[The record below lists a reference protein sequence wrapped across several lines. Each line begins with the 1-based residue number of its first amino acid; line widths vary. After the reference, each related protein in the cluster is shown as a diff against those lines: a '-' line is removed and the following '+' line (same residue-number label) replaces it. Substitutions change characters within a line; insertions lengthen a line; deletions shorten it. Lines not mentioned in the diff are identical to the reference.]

1 MIALKDIRKIH
12 LVGDLHLGIKNN
24 SIEWLEI
31 QKSFL
36 LEDLIE
42 KVDLDFDENRD
53 ILIFEGDIFHSRE
66 SVNIRIQNE
75 SFAIFAKLARK
86 FKRGIYIILG
96 NHDVYY
102 KDKNTV
108 NSVNALA
115 YLSDNIKVFEKSE
128 ILQINGKHS
137 FLMLPWVDDY
147 TRLAGIIEDNRDDA
161 DYIICHADIKGLTL
175 NKWAKVEHGIEL
187 SALTTF
193 KKVYSGH
200 IHIRQERDNL
210 LYTGTPYQMD
220 RGDRD
225 NQKGHYVLDVTSD
238 QIVETFLPNTK
249 SPIFLKLDIFDVL
262 ELEVSEIERLFAN
275 NFVDIM
281 ISVNFASRL
290 SITNFLEKIQNAGHR
305 KIEFFTYVD
314 NKADDQVAQVEFDL
328 QDNFNINDIFS
339 HYLKTQDYTESI
351 KDELASKFLETL
363 QKVRELDKYA

>member
-1 MIALKDIRKIH
+1 MITLNNIRKIH

-36 LEDLIE
+36 LDDLLE
-42 KVDLDFDENRD
+42 KVDQDFNPDQD

-75 SFAIFAKLARK
+75 SFAIFAQLAKK

-108 NSVNALA
+108 NSVNALS
-115 YLSDNIKVFEKSE
+115 YLADNIHVFERSE
-128 ILQINGKHS
+128 ILKINNKFS

-187 SALTTF
+187 SALSTF

-200 IHIRQERDNL
+200 IHIRQEKDNL

-225 NQKGHYVLDVTSD
+225 NQKGHYVLDVTGTE
-238 QIVETFLPNTK
+238 IVEEFLPNTK
-249 SPIFLKLDIFDVL
+249 SPVFLKLDIFDVL
-262 ELEVSEIERLFAN
+262 EMTESEINSLFKN
-275 NFVDIM
+275 NFVDVM
-281 ISVNFASRL
+281 ISVSFASRL
-290 SITNFLEKIQNAGHR
+290 SITNFLEKVQNAGHR

-314 NKADDQVAQVEFDL
+314 NKPEEQASQIEFDL

-339 HYLKTQDYTESI
+339 HYLKTQDYTEPVKEALS
-351 KDELASKFLETL
+351 EKFLATL
-363 QKVRELDKYA
+363 QRVRELDKYA

>member
-1 MIALKDIRKIH
+1 MINLKDIRKIH

-24 SIEWLEI
+24 AIEWLEI

-36 LEDLIE
+36 LEDLID
-42 KVDLDFDENRD
+42 KVDQDFDQDRD

-75 SFAIFAKLARK
+75 SFAIFAQLAKK

-108 NSVNALA
+108 NSVKSLA
-115 YLSDNIKVFEKSE
+115 YLSDNIHVFERSE
-128 ILQINGKHS
+128 ILSINGKHN

-147 TRLAGIIEDNRDDA
+147 TRLAGIIEDNREDA
-161 DYIICHADIKGLTL
+161 EYIICHADIKGLTL

-187 SALTTF
+187 SALSTF

-200 IHIRQERDNL
+200 IHIRQEKANL

-225 NQKGHYVLDVTSD
+225 NQKGHYVLDVTGD
-238 QIVETFLPNTK
+238 TIVESFLPNTK
-249 SPIFLKLDIFDVL
+249 SPIFLKFDVFDIL
-262 ELEVSEIERLFAN
+262 ELPLSEIERLFKN

-281 ISVNFASRL
+281 ISVNFASKL
-290 SITNFLEKIQNAGHR
+290 SITSFLEKIQNVGYR

-314 NKADDQVAQVEFDL
+314 NKPEEASSQVEFDL

-339 HYLKTQDYTESI
+339 HYLKIQNYTESV
-351 KDELASKFLETL
+351 KESLSEKFLATL

>member
-1 MIALKDIRKIH
+1 MINLKDIRKIH

-24 SIEWLEI
+24 AGEWLEI

-42 KVDLDFDENRD
+42 KVDRDFDQDRD

-75 SFAIFAKLARK
+75 SFAIFVQLAKK

-102 KDKNTV
+102 KDNNTV
-108 NSVNALA
+108 NSVKSLS
-115 YLSDNIKVFEKSE
+115 YLSDNIHVFEKAEVISV
-128 ILQINGKHS
+128 NGLHN
-137 FLMLPWVDDY
+137 FLMLPWVDDSI
-147 TRLAGIIEDNRDDA
+147 RLAGIIEDYRDTTE
-161 DYIICHADIKGLTL
+161 YIICHADVKGLTL
-175 NKWAKVEHGIEL
+175 NKWAKVEYGIEL
-187 SALTTF
+187 SALSTF
-193 KKVYSGH
+193 KKVFSGH
-200 IHIRQERDNL
+200 IHIRQEKANL

-225 NQKGHYVLDVTSD
+225 NQKGHYVLDVSGQ
-238 QIVETFLPNTK
+238 QITEEFLPNTK
-249 SPIFLKLDIFDVL
+249 SPVFLKLDIFNVL
-262 ELEVSEIERLFAN
+262 EMTQAEVDKLFKN

-281 ISVNFASRL
+281 ISVNFVSRL
-290 SITNFLEKIQNAGHR
+290 SVTNFLEKVQTCGYR

-314 NKADDQVAQVEFDL
+314 NKSEETVAQVEFDL

-339 HYLKTQDYTESI
+339 HYLQTRDYSEATKEALS
-351 KDELASKFLETL
+351 EKFVSTI